1 MQCRQPP
8 SSLPLCT
15 VSTLSNDHSHE
26 AQFTHHRLKA
36 TMCKS
41 APVPPQSVTE
51 VADRIN
57 TNTNIDNSW
66 SFFNFHIPSSTFT
79 AAAILVIAISA
90 WLMFKAYNRYCGHT
104 HTATPPSPSSPPSQ
118 SLTTPPPTT
127 WTVNMD
133 QLLAAAAS
141 HRALP
146 GLDPPANLT
155 LAAGQ
160 LPPIARF

>member
-1 MQCRQPP
+1 MQCRQPSP
-8 SSLPLCT
+8 PLCAF
-15 VSTLSNDHSHE
+15 STFYYACNCE
-26 AQFTHHRLKA
+26 AQFTHHRLRT

-57 TNTNIDNSW
+57 TKTNIDNSW

-79 AAAILVIAISA
+79 AAAILVIAITA
-90 WLMFKAYNRYCGHT
+90 WLMFKAYNRYCGHSR
-104 HTATPPSPSSPPSQ
+104 TATPPSPSAPPSQ
-118 SLTTPPPTT
+118 PLTTPSPTT

-155 LAAGQ
+155 LAAGH
-160 LPPIARF
+160 LPPTARF